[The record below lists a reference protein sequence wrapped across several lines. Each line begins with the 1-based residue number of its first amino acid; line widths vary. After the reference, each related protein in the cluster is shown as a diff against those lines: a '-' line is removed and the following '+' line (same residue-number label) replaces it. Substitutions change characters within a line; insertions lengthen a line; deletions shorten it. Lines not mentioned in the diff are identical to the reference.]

1 MHACAGL
8 RLGSGAALAARGR
21 GCSRRATRRASG
33 RPSASSTSTS
43 RTASATASAPQRTTR
58 AAPPGRW
65 ASTPPRSPRP
75 PAPRPPPCGAMRSP
89 PVWIRSPRLGRW
101 RLLESV
107 SQSSPLA
114 TGALGGRRSRCPC
127 RATPSVDPGGYTGAV
142 NPRRHRVAVDPGGYG
157 GAASA
162 RTRGRAHRR
171 AHPRA
176 AAQFAFPVPRVWG
189 IPAGFLSF
197 RDIGDSF

>member
-1 MHACAGL
+1 M
-8 RLGSGAALAARGR
+8 RRPSTRIR
-21 GCSRRATRRASG
+21 RRPRRAGQGLFEACDETGFGPTFGIFDLDKSHCFGNSVRT
-33 RPSASSTSTS
+33 PEDYS
-43 RTASATASAPQRTTR
+43 RSATWKMGLDPSEV
-58 AAPPGRW
+58 PP
-65 ASTPPRSPRP
+65 P
-75 PAPRPPPCGAMRSP
+75 PAPPPCGAMRSP